1 MAAEPTSSSR
11 SGFIAEKVT
20 AMDGP
25 AKGLG
30 TLTGVFMPT
39 MQNITGVLLFLRLP
53 WITGQAGI
61 LLSLAIVACA
71 VGTTIPTALSMSAI
85 AVRAAHWA
93 LRHAIWCS
101 AGPAGVRAAARATA
115 AAEPR

>member
-1 MAAEPTSSSR
+1 MAAEAESTPKG
-11 SGFIAEKVT
+11 GFIANKVT
-20 AMDGP
+20 AVAGP
-25 AKGLG
+25 DKGLG
-30 TLTGVFMPT
+30 TLSGVFLPT

-85 AVRAAHWA
+85 AVSQGAPFR
-93 LRHAIWCS
+93 LQ
-101 AGPAGVRAAARATA
+101 TA
-115 AAEPR
+115 CMIHL